1 MFIKKSTY
9 HELLDC
15 KSLNIELEKEIKK
28 LEYMLNIKD
37 TTCKVG
43 PWCEN
48 CEHWVIDKSE
58 IISSSAEDMTLDELY
73 YGLSMPTVIGGEIGY
88 CNKYLHTLCPDFKR
102 KGQEKKQ

>member
-1 MFIKKSTY
+1 MFISREKY
-9 HELLDC
+9 YELLDC
-15 KSLNIELEKEIKK
+15 KNINEELEKEIKR
-28 LEYMLNIKD
+28 LELALN
-37 TTCKVG
+37 TRERTCKVG

-48 CEHWVIDKSE
+48 CDHWIIDKSE

-73 YGLSMPTVIGGEIGY
+73 YGFSMPTTIGGEIGY